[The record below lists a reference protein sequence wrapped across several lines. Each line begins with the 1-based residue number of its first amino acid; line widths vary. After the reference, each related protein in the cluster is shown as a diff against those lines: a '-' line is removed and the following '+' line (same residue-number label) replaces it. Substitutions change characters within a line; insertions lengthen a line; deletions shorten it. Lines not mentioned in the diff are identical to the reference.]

1 MRRLRLAAL
10 NAYREV
16 FGMPRTDHLCE
27 GWRKL
32 AQEPEVIRDLVAL
45 GHLYEPDIDPDT
57 GELYPDSE
65 LRVRAARKAMALQLL
80 ARAEISHEELNLI
93 RQKDDD
99 YGYFEHNADEN
110 AI

>member
-10 NAYREV
+10 SAYREL
-16 FGMPRTDHLCE
+16 FGMPRADHLCE

-32 AQEPEVIRDLVAL
+32 AQEPEVISDLVTL
-45 GHLYEPDIDPDT
+45 GHLFEPDIDPDT
-57 GELYPDSE
+57 GELYPDAE

-80 ARAEISHEELNLI
+80 ARAEITHEELNLI

-99 YGYFEHNADEN
+99 YEYFDEDADGFSG
-110 AI
+110 